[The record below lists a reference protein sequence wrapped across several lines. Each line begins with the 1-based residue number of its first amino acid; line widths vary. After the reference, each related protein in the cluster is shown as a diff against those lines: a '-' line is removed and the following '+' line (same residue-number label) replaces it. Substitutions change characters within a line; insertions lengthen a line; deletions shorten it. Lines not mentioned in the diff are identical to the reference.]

1 MRASIAT
8 VCISGSLREKLT
20 AISRAGFDG
29 YELFEND
36 FVTSALSAEEVRD
49 RSNDLGLTLDL
60 YQPFRDVEGT
70 SPATFAAAL
79 ERARRKFEL
88 MNRLGADIILVCS
101 NVGTATIDDDGLAAE
116 QLNALATVA
125 AEHGVR
131 LAYEALAWGRFVSTY
146 DHSWR
151 IVQAAD
157 HPSLGLCLDSFHIL
171 SRDSDLSTIADIP
184 AEKLMFVQ
192 LADAPAMHL
201 DVLSWSRHY
210 RLFPGEGDWDLSDFV
225 ARVLA
230 AGYDGPLSLEVFNDV
245 FRQGDPTVT
254 ARDARRS
261 LLVLEDEVRQRA
273 GDVPHDLAVIPAAEP
288 PRGFGFIELQPGE
301 GDAVPEMLD
310 LLGFRNRG
318 RHRRKNVGLWEQ
330 GAARVIVNDD
340 LDGREARLAA
350 VGVEVLDVAQASR
363 RADALKSRRI
373 ARDQLPGEETL
384 RAIEAPDGT
393 EFYFTPLAADATWE
407 NEFDPPSKNARP
419 AAGSSDAGLL
429 GFDHLALVQPWQRI
443 DEAALFYRSVL
454 GLHIDAGQ
462 DLLSEAG
469 LVRSRA
475 LVSADRGIRL
485 AVNVVPVHAAPGQSF
500 PNHVALSTA
509 DILATTTAM
518 LARGLEL
525 LQMPDN
531 YYEDLGARFGLDA
544 ARLAELREHRVLYD
558 RDAQGEFLHAYTPAI
573 GQVYFEIV
581 QREGGYDGY
590 GAPNASVRLAAMR
603 GAS

>member
-8 VCISGSLREKLT
+8 VCISGSLREKLS
-20 AISRAGFDG
+20 AIARAGFDG

-36 FVTSALSAEEVRD
+36 FVTSSLSAEEVRD
-49 RSNDLGLTLDL
+49 RSADLGLTLDL
-60 YQPFRDVEGT
+60 YQPFRDIEGT
-70 SPATFAAAL
+70 SPEVFAAAL

-88 MNRLGADIILVCS
+88 MNRLGVDTILICS
-101 NVGTATIDDDGLAAE
+101 NVGTATIDDDALAAE
-116 QLNALATVA
+116 QLNAMAVVA

-131 LAYEALAWGRFVSTY
+131 LAYEALAWGRYVSTY

-171 SRDSDLSTIADIP
+171 SRGSDLSMIAEIP
-184 AEKLMFVQ
+184 AAKLLFVQ

-210 RLFPGEGDWDLSDFV
+210 RLFPGEGDWDLADFV
-225 ARVLA
+225 GRVLA

-261 LLVLEDEVRQRA
+261 LLVLEDEVRQRGGLLTA
-273 GDVPHDLAVIPAAEP
+273 DLAEVPAAEP
-288 PRGFGFIELQPGE
+288 PRGFGFIELRPGE
-301 GDAVPEMLD
+301 GDAVPELLD
-310 LLGFRNRG
+310 LLGFRSRG
-318 RHRRKNVGLWEQ
+318 RHRRKNVSLWEQ
-330 GAARVIVNDD
+330 GAARVIVNED
-340 LDGREARLAA
+340 LDGREAGLAA
-350 VGVEVLDVAQASR
+350 VGVEVSNVAQASR

-373 ARDQLPGEETL
+373 ARDQLAGEESL
-384 RAIEAPDGT
+384 DAIEAPDGT
-393 EFYFTPLAADATWE
+393 EFYFTPLAADAHWE
-407 NEFDPPSKNARP
+407 DEFDLP
-419 AAGSSDAGLL
+419 ATGSSDAGLL
-429 GFDHLALVQPWQRI
+429 GFDHVALVQPWQRI

-462 DLLSEAG
+462 DLLSETG

-475 LVSADRGIRL
+475 LVSADRGIRI
-485 AVNVVPVHAAPGQSF
+485 AVNVVPVHAPPGRSF

-509 DILATTTAM
+509 DILATTSTL
-518 LARGLEL
+518 LARGLDL
-525 LQMPDN
+525 LQVPDN
-531 YYEDLGARFGLDA
+531 YYDDLGARFGLDD
-544 ARLAELREHRVLYD
+544 ARVAELREHRVLYD
-558 RDAQGEFLHAYTPAI
+558 RDARGGFLHAYTPAI

-603 GAS
+603 GAA

>member
-20 AISRAGFDG
+20 AIARAGFDG

-36 FVTSALSAEEVRD
+36 FVTSALSADDVRE
-49 RSNDLGLTLDL
+49 RSADLGLTLDL
-60 YQPFRDVEGT
+60 YQPFRDIEGT
-70 SPATFAAAL
+70 TPEIFAAAL

-88 MNRLGADIILVCS
+88 MDRLGADTILVCS
-101 NVGTATIDDDGLAAE
+101 NAGTATIDDDTLAAE
-116 QLNALATVA
+116 QLHALASVA
-125 AEHGVR
+125 AEHGIR
-131 LAYEALAWGRFVSTY
+131 IAYEALAWGRYVSTY

-151 IVQAAD
+151 IVRAAD
-157 HPSLGLCLDSFHIL
+157 HPALGLCLDSFHIL
-171 SRDSDLSTIADIP
+171 SRGSDLSTIAEIP
-184 AEKLMFVQ
+184 AEKLLFLQ

-210 RLFPGEGDWDLSDFV
+210 RLFPGEGDWDLADFV
-225 ARVLA
+225 ARTLA

-261 LLVLEDEVRQRA
+261 LLVLEDEVRRRDGATENQ
-273 GDVPHDLAVIPAAEP
+273 DVARDLAVIPSAEP
-288 PRGFGFIELQPGE
+288 PRGFGFVELQPGE
-301 GDAVPEMLD
+301 GDAVTELLD
-310 LLGFRNRG
+310 LLGFQHRG
-318 RHRRKNVGLWEQ
+318 RHRRKNVELWEQ
-330 GAARVIVNDD
+330 GAARVIVNSD

-350 VGVEVLDVAQASR
+350 VGVEVADVARSSR
-363 RADALKSRRI
+363 RADALRSRRI
-373 ARDQLPGEETL
+373 PRDQLPGEQTL
-384 RAIEAPDGT
+384 DAIEAPDGT
-393 EFYFTPLAADATWE
+393 EFYFTPLAADASWE
-407 NEFDPPSKNARP
+407 AEFELP
-419 AAGSSDAGLL
+419 ATDSAGSGIV
-429 GFDHLALVQPWQRI
+429 GVDHLALVQPWQRI

-454 GLHIDAGQ
+454 GLQIDAGQ

-485 AVNVVPVHAAPGQSF
+485 AVNVVPLHAAPGLSF
-500 PNHVALSTA
+500 PNHIALSTS
-509 DILATTTAM
+509 DIFATTSAV

-525 LQMPDN
+525 LHVPDN
-531 YYEDLGARFGLDA
+531 YYEDLGARFALDD
-544 ARLAELREHRVLYD
+544 ARIAELREHRVLYD
-558 RDAQGEFLHAYTPAI
+558 RDARGEFFHAYTPAV

-581 QREGGYDGY
+581 QRVGGYDGY

-603 GAS
+603 GAA

>member
-20 AISRAGFDG
+20 AIARAGFDG

-36 FVTSALSAEEVRD
+36 FVTSALSADEVRE
-49 RSNDLGLTLDL
+49 RSADLGLTLDL
-60 YQPFRDVEGT
+60 YQPFRDIEGT
-70 SPATFAAAL
+70 TPELFAAAL
-79 ERARRKFEL
+79 ERARRKFVL
-88 MNRLGADIILVCS
+88 MNRLGVDTILVCS
-101 NVGTATIDDDGLAAE
+101 NVGTATIDDDALAAE
-116 QLNALATVA
+116 QLHALATVA
-125 AEHGVR
+125 AEHGIR
-131 LAYEALAWGRFVSTY
+131 IAYEALAWGRYVSTY

-157 HPSLGLCLDSFHIL
+157 HPALGLCLDSFHIL
-171 SRDSDLSTIADIP
+171 SRGSDLSTIADIP
-184 AEKLMFVQ
+184 AEKLLFLQ

-210 RLFPGEGDWDLSDFV
+210 RLFPGEGDWDLADFV
-225 ARVLA
+225 ARTLA
-230 AGYDGPLSLEVFNDV
+230 AGYEGPLSLEVFNDV

-261 LLVLEDEVRQRA
+261 LLVLEDEVRRREA
-273 GDVPHDLAVIPAAEP
+273 DLPRELAVIPSAEP

-301 GDAVPEMLD
+301 GDAVTELLD
-310 LLGFRNRG
+310 LLGFHHRG
-318 RHRRKNVGLWEQ
+318 KHRRKNVELWEQ
-330 GAARVIVNDD
+330 GAARVIVNND

-350 VGVEVLDVAQASR
+350 VGVEVPDVARSSG
-363 RADALKSRRI
+363 RADALRSRRI
-373 ARDQLPGEETL
+373 PRDQLPGEETL
-384 RAIEAPDGT
+384 DAIEAPDGT
-393 EFYFTPLAADATWE
+393 EFYFTPLAADASWE
-407 NEFDPPSKNARP
+407 AEFELP
-419 AAGSSDAGLL
+419 ATDSAGSGIV
-429 GFDHLALVQPWQRI
+429 GVDHLALVQPWQRI

-454 GLHIDAGQ
+454 GLQIDAGQ

-485 AVNVVPVHAAPGQSF
+485 AVNVVPLHAAPGLSF
-500 PNHVALSTA
+500 PNHIALSTS
-509 DILATTTAM
+509 DIFATTSAV

-525 LQMPDN
+525 LHVPDN
-531 YYEDLGARFGLDA
+531 YYEDLGARFALDD
-544 ARLAELREHRVLYD
+544 ARIAELREHRVLYD
-558 RDAQGEFLHAYTPAI
+558 RDARGEFFHAYTPAV

-581 QREGGYDGY
+581 QRVGGYDGY

-603 GAS
+603 GAA

>member
-20 AISRAGFDG
+20 AIARAGFDG

-36 FVTSALSAEEVRD
+36 FVTSALSADDVRE
-49 RSNDLGLTLDL
+49 RSADLGLTLDL
-60 YQPFRDVEGT
+60 YQPFRDIEGT
-70 SPATFAAAL
+70 TPEIFAAAL

-88 MNRLGADIILVCS
+88 MDRLGADTILVCS
-101 NVGTATIDDDGLAAE
+101 NAGTATIDDDTLAAE
-116 QLNALATVA
+116 QLHALASVA
-125 AEHGVR
+125 AEHGIR
-131 LAYEALAWGRFVSTY
+131 IAYEALAWGRYVSTY

-151 IVQAAD
+151 IVRAAD
-157 HPSLGLCLDSFHIL
+157 HPALGLCLDSFHIL
-171 SRDSDLSTIADIP
+171 SRGSDLSTIAEIP
-184 AEKLMFVQ
+184 DEKLLFLQ

-210 RLFPGEGDWDLSDFV
+210 RLFPGEGDWDLADFV
-225 ARVLA
+225 ARTLA

-261 LLVLEDEVRQRA
+261 LLVLEDEVRRRDGATENQ
-273 GDVPHDLAVIPAAEP
+273 DVARDLAVIPSAEP
-288 PRGFGFIELQPGE
+288 PRGFGFVELQPGE
-301 GDAVPEMLD
+301 GDAVTELLD
-310 LLGFRNRG
+310 LLGFQHRG
-318 RHRRKNVGLWEQ
+318 RHRRKNVELWEQ
-330 GAARVIVNDD
+330 GAARVIVNSD

-350 VGVEVLDVAQASR
+350 VGVEVADVARSSR
-363 RADALKSRRI
+363 RADALRSRRI
-373 ARDQLPGEETL
+373 PRDQLPGEQTL
-384 RAIEAPDGT
+384 DAIEAPDGT
-393 EFYFTPLAADATWE
+393 EFYFTPLAADASWE
-407 NEFDPPSKNARP
+407 AEFELP
-419 AAGSSDAGLL
+419 ATDSAGSGIV
-429 GFDHLALVQPWQRI
+429 GVDHLALVQPWQRI

-454 GLHIDAGQ
+454 GLQIDAGQ

-485 AVNVVPVHAAPGQSF
+485 AVNVVPLHAAPGLSF
-500 PNHVALSTA
+500 PNHIALSTS
-509 DILATTTAM
+509 DIFATTSAV

-525 LQMPDN
+525 LHVPDN
-531 YYEDLGARFGLDA
+531 YYEDLGARFALDD
-544 ARLAELREHRVLYD
+544 ARIAELREHRVLYD
-558 RDAQGEFLHAYTPAI
+558 RDARGEFFHAYTPAV

-581 QREGGYDGY
+581 QRVGGYDGY

-603 GAS
+603 GAA

>member
-8 VCISGSLREKLT
+8 VCISGSLREKLS
-20 AISRAGFDG
+20 AIARAGFDG

-36 FVTSALSAEEVRD
+36 FVTSPLSAEEVRD
-49 RSNDLGLTLDL
+49 RSADLGLTLDL

-70 SPATFAAAL
+70 SPEVFAAAL

-88 MNRLGADIILVCS
+88 MNRLGVDTILVCS
-101 NVGTATIDDDGLAAE
+101 NVGTATIDDDAHAAE
-116 QLNALATVA
+116 QLNAMAVVA

-131 LAYEALAWGRFVSTY
+131 LAYEALAWGRYVSTY

-157 HPSLGLCLDSFHIL
+157 HPSLGVCLDSFHIL
-171 SRDSDLSTIADIP
+171 SRGSDLSAIAEIP
-184 AEKLMFVQ
+184 AEKLLFVQ

-210 RLFPGEGDWDLSDFV
+210 RVFPGEGDWDLADFV
-225 ARVLA
+225 DRVLK

-261 LLVLEDEVRQRA
+261 LLVLEDEVRRRG
-273 GDVPHDLAVIPAAEP
+273 GDRRHELAEIPTAEP

-301 GDAVPEMLD
+301 GDAVSEMLE
-310 LLGFRNRG
+310 LLGFRSRG
-318 RHRRKNVGLWEQ
+318 RHRRKNVSLWEQ

-363 RADALKSRRI
+363 RADALRSRRV
-373 ARDQLPGEETL
+373 ARDQLAGEETL
-384 RAIEAPDGT
+384 DAIEAPDGT
-393 EFYFTPLAADATWE
+393 QFYFTPLAADAHWE
-407 NEFDPPSKNARP
+407 DEFELP
-419 AAGSSDAGLL
+419 ATGSSDAGLL
-429 GFDHLALVQPWQRI
+429 TVDHVALVQPWQRI

-462 DLLSEAG
+462 DLLSETG

-485 AVNVVPVHAAPGQSF
+485 ALNVVPVHAASGQAF
-500 PNHVALSTA
+500 PNHVALATV
-509 DILATTTAM
+509 DIIATTAAL

-525 LQMPDN
+525 LDLPDN
-531 YYEDLGARFGLDA
+531 YYDDLGARFGLGDA
-544 ARLAELREHRVLYD
+544 RVAELRAHRVLYD
-558 RDAQGEFLHAYTPAI
+558 RDARGDFLHAYTPAI

-581 QREGGYDGY
+581 QRENGYDGY

-603 GAS
+603 NAS